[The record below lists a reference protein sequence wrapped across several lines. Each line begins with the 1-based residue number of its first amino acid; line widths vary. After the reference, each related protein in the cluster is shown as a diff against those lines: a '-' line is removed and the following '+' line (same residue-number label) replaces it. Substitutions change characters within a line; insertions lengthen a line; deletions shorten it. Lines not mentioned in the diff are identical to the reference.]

1 MIYPKQMKLYCDGEI
16 DMSPKVSII
25 VPVYNAQKTLVRC
38 VDSILNQDYTDFEL
52 LLIDDGS
59 KDDSGTICDAYAAK
73 DQRVRVI
80 HKENSGVSDSR
91 NLALDE
97 ARGEYL
103 QFLDSDDWITPNA
116 TRLLI
121 EAAEQNNCDMVISD
135 FYRVIGER
143 LSHKGSI
150 DEDGVLSREE
160 FASFMMENPADF
172 YYGVLWNKLYS
183 REIVEKHHLRMDSKI
198 SWCEDFMFNLEYI
211 RYCENIYVLQVPIYY
226 YVKTKGS
233 LVSQSMSLTKTIK
246 TKMMVFEY
254 YTDFYKQVLTEE
266 EYEKKRIQIYA
277 YLMDMAS
284 DEMVLP
290 TLISNSKKIGEER
303 SQTNAVLGSGDSYFV
318 EDYRYRKLMAYY
330 LEPVA
335 IKNEFTIQEAR
346 ILLALS
352 YLPEVKDR
360 KELADFLEISERYQS
375 MLLGKFRKLGYVS
388 VKKKR
393 GQERLEITL
402 LPKAEKILSELKQ
415 AENNFENA
423 RFAKLTKEELEEYN
437 RLSQLIKENTLKLVF
452 QDK

>member
-1 MIYPKQMKLYCDGEI
+1 
-16 DMSPKVSII
+16 MSSKVSII
-25 VPVYNAQKTLVRC
+25 VPIYNAQKTIERC

-59 KDDSGTICDAYAAK
+59 KDESGVICDAYAAK
-73 DQRVRVI
+73 DERVRVI
-80 HKENSGVSDSR
+80 HKENSGVSDTR

-97 ARGEYL
+97 AKGEYL
-103 QFLDSDDWITPNA
+103 QFLDADDWITPNA
-116 TRLLI
+116 TRLLV
-121 EAAEQNNCDMVISD
+121 ESAEQNNCDMVISD

-160 FASFMMENPADF
+160 FANFMMENPADF
-172 YYGVLWNKLYS
+172 YYGVLWNKLY
-183 REIVEKHHLRMDSKI
+183 RRAIVEKYHLRMDSKI

-211 RYCENIYVLQVPIYY
+211 RYCENVYVLQVPIYY

-233 LVSQSMSLTKTIK
+233 LVSQGMSLTKTIK
-246 TKMMVFEY
+246 TKMLVFEY
-254 YTDFYKQVLTEE
+254 YTDFYKQVFTEE
-266 EYEKKRIQIYA
+266 EYEKKRIQIYG

-303 SQTNAVLGSGDSYFV
+303 SQTNAELGSGDSYFV
-318 EDYRYRKLMAYY
+318 EDYRNRKLMAYY

-335 IKNEFTIQEAR
+335 IKNELTLEEAR

-360 KELADFLEISERYQS
+360 KELADFLEISERRQAV
-375 MLLGKFRKLGYVS
+375 LLRKFYKNDYVK

-393 GQERLEITL
+393 GQEKLEIAVL
-402 LPKAEKILSELKQ
+402 SNAEKILTELKK
-415 AENNFENA
+415 AEENFVNA
-423 RFAKLTKEELEEYN
+423 RFANLTESELEEYH
-437 RLSQLIKENTLKLVF
+437 RLSLIMKENALRIISK
-452 QDK
+452 